1 MGKENESRLEKPGPL
16 CQDRN
21 GTCARGA
28 ATWAGVAGLEQE
40 GHRGGAVLTPG
51 GGAKCAGAPIRLGE
65 RAAGRDGGKQ
75 EREGGREVVGGAEVT
90 R

>member
-1 MGKENESRLEKPGPL
+1 M
-16 CQDRN
+16 
-21 GTCARGA
+21 
-28 ATWAGVAGLEQE
+28 AGLEQE

-51 GGAKCAGAPIRLGE
+51 GGAKYAGAPRGWGE
-65 RAAGRDGGKQ
+65 RTVGRDGGTQTGKQ